1 VFYTEN
7 TLLSVVQ
14 YMRRTVYISIIS
26 LVGAVWWTLFFL
38 PQLLAASALEVAV
51 GECKKRTGFG
61 DSTCTTL
68 IKKYMNVERCKEY
81 TGYSEAECVQ
91 KIKEIQD
98 DVAAEA
104 SGTDTAPMPSRDVVP
119 STILR
124 ELPPIVPRSDNSFVG
139 LREKKERDL
148 IALWKRTEAVTNILK
163 DRGVDTQRVE
173 AAFPEFERRAE
184 TLLGAYDTYRL
195 VYERTSKD
203 VPEARAAI
211 RDDARQR
218 VIQAKNDLLEQY
230 QADIL
235 RLLRVAQEQGV

>member
-1 VFYTEN
+1 
-7 TLLSVVQ
+7 
-14 YMRRTVYISIIS
+14 
-26 LVGAVWWTLFFL
+26 L
-38 PQLLAASALEVAV
+38 PQLPPP
-51 GECKKRTGFG
+51 
-61 DSTCTTL
+61 
-68 IKKYMNVERCKEY
+68 
-81 TGYSEAECVQ
+81 SEARISQLLQVAGDLAHDGLDAL
-91 KIKEIQD
+91 IQTITRGGWVGGEGI
-98 DVAAEA
+98 DV
-104 SGTDTAPMPSRDVVP
+104 
-119 STILR
+119 
-124 ELPPIVPRSDNSFVG
+124 F
-139 LREKKERDL
+139 
-148 IALWKRTEAVTNILK
+148 EAVTNILK

>member
-1 VFYTEN
+1 
-7 TLLSVVQ
+7 
-14 YMRRTVYISIIS
+14 MRRTVYISIIS
-26 LVGAVWWTLFFL
+26 LVGAVWWIVFFL
-38 PQLLAASALEVAV
+38 PQLSAASALEIAV

-61 DSTCTTL
+61 DRTCTTL

-98 DVAAEA
+98 DVAAED
-104 SGTDTAPMPSRDVVP
+104 SGSDVAPMSSRDTVT
-119 STILR
+119 STVLR
-124 ELPPIVPRSDNSFVG
+124 ELPPIVPRSDDSLVG

-148 IALWKRTEAVTNILK
+148 IALWKRTEAVTNTLK
-163 DRGVDTQRVE
+163 DRGVDTQRIE

-195 VYERTSKD
+195 VYERTAKD
-203 VPEARAAI
+203 APETRAAV

-218 VIQAKNDLLEQY
+218 VVQAKNNLLEQY
-230 QADIL
+230 QTDIL
-235 RLLRVAQEQGV
+235 RPLRVAQEQGV